1 MTRPRSL
8 AALLLLCCAAAPAPA
23 RAEEVAAAAERVA
36 ASLADQLSRKPLKP
50 GAVIAVAPARE
61 SAAAQPSGAGRA
73 FGERLQVELGRLGR
87 FALRDWQAVD
97 GAARERLLA
106 AVAGGAL
113 ALPPVPEVDA
123 LVVVEA
129 SGGEGAVKVA
139 VRVVALPVGLVLAS
153 ETARLDQA
161 RTGAPPARTEGV
173 DVAMRRLGDMLA
185 SGLSRLPG
193 GARYQRLAVLPLGEV
208 GPEARKRELGAVVT
222 AELSTTLRR
231 DHGLLLVERARLG
244 SLLAEVKLGEMGL
257 VDPGDA
263 PKLGRLSDAQALV
276 MGSVADAGDRFLVNA
291 RIVATESGETLATAS
306 ESISAGSLIA
316 LSSEAVVLRSRKD
329 AVYRSLLL
337 PGWGQAYNRQ
347 GGKAVAFGVAAA
359 GTLGAALAFHLAGQR
374 AQDDYQSKVTA
385 GQLGGDPSGQAAALR
400 AEAVDN
406 YQRRNAFLIGAGAV
420 WAVGVVDAYLFG
432 VDGEKAAD
440 GLALGLAAEGMGMA
454 VAWRF

>member
-1 MTRPRSL
+1 
-8 AALLLLCCAAAPAPA
+8 
-23 RAEEVAAAAERVA
+23 VA
-36 ASLADQLSRKPLKP
+36 ASLADQLGKKPLKP

-61 SAAAQPSGAGRA
+61 SAAAQPSGTGRA
-73 FGERLQVELGRLGR
+73 FGDRLRVELGRVGR

-97 GAARERLLA
+97 RAARERLLT

-113 ALPPVPEVDA
+113 SLPPVPEVDA

-129 SGGEGAVKVA
+129 SGGEGVVKVA
-139 VRVVALPVGLVLAS
+139 VRVVALPVGQVLAS
-153 ETARLDQA
+153 ETARLEQV

-193 GARYQRLAVLPLGEV
+193 GARYQRLAVLPLTEV
-208 GPEARKRELGAVVT
+208 GAESKKRELGAVVT

-257 VDPGDA
+257 VDPRDA
-263 PKLGRLSDAQALV
+263 PRLGKLSDAQALV

-291 RIVATESGETLATAS
+291 RIVATESAETLATAS

-347 GGKAVAFGVAAA
+347 GVKAATFGVAAA
-359 GTLGAALAFHLAGQR
+359 GTLGAALAFHLVGQR

-385 GQLGGDPSGQAAALR
+385 GQLGGDPSAEAAALR
-400 AEAVDN
+400 AKAVDN

-440 GLALGLAAEGMGMA
+440 GLALGAAAEGLGIA